1 MTMLIILIY
10 QRIYVFLQR
19 SMFLTFILIRIIVLE
34 IDSTIESG

>member
-10 QRIYVFLQR
+10 LRIYVFLQR

-34 IDSTIESG
+34 IDSTIESS